1 MSFIPQQLQ
10 TSAQLCFALCVIQ
23 VWNVAAE
30 ICVPLQR
37 VGGGGVTN
45 LSWSPDGSRLLAAT
59 PSALFRYAHVSS
71 LTRMLQMAQF
81 HIICFFFVCLFFKPA
96 FKDDMHD

>member
-1 MSFIPQQLQ
+1 MPAVTNQC
-10 TSAQLCFALCVIQ
+10 SAVFCVFQ

-45 LSWSPDGSRLLAAT
+45 LSWSPDGSRLLATT
-59 PSALFRYAHVSS
+59 PSALFRYAHVSR
-71 LTRMLQMAQF
+71 LTRMIQKSKKLPSF
-81 HIICFFFVCLFFKPA
+81 
-96 FKDDMHD
+96 

>member
-1 MSFIPQQLQ
+1 MSQHIKYTDTDLDEFSSHYVYILNTVPDV
-10 TSAQLCFALCVIQ
+10 FFFLCVFQ

-59 PSALFRYAHVSS
+59 PSALFRYAYASR
-71 LTRMLQMAQF
+71 LTSRIQKYINLL
-81 HIICFFFVCLFFKPA
+81 V
-96 FKDDMHD
+96 

>member
-1 MSFIPQQLQ
+1 MSLIPQQLQ
-10 TSAQLCFALCVIQ
+10 TSAKLCFVLCLIQ

-59 PSALFRYAHVSS
+59 PSALFRYAHTSRLKKDV
-71 LTRMLQMAQF
+71 TEIYKTTQF
-81 HIICFFFVCLFFKPA
+81 RII
-96 FKDDMHD
+96 